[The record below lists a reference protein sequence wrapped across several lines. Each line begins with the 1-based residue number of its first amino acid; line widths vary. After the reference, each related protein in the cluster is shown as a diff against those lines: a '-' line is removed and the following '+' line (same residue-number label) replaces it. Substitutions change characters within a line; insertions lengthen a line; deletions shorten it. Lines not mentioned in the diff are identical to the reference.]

1 MFVSSCFNFF
11 YSCFVYLHFFL
22 NYALRPTSYSN
33 SRGGG
38 DGKTENNVV
47 VVEEEATIAIGSTWF
62 AIVDL
67 IS

>member
-1 MFVSSCFNFF
+1 LFCLSSFF
-11 YSCFVYLHFFL
+11 F

-47 VVEEEATIAIGSTWF
+47 VEEEEAATAIGNTWF
-62 AIVDL
+62 AIVNL